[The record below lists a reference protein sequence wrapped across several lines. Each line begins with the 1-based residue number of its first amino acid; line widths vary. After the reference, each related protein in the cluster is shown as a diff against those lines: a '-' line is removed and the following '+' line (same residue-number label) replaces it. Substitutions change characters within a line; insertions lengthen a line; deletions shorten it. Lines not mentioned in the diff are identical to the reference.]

1 MKISANDFMK
11 MLETNAVSYSI
22 DGDNLKIE
30 DEFLNGLLQDEE
42 LKNEVLA
49 LLKPRD
55 PDFKLEITNADLSHE
70 PVRQPRPQV
79 KTNSEKPVKPEN
91 KTQTDFY
98 IAPHA
103 VQPVSPFA
111 YALYYEL
118 CSWLHEYASYENWID
133 FEMVVNHL
141 RDENFKFDEME
152 IRQAL
157 RELAVKGHLH
167 RKGTKEYSLIG
178 DNDLLAERLRAER
191 KTGKHFTEMCFYRNY
206 AIETEPDF

>member
-11 MLETNAVSYSI
+11 MLETNAVNYSI

-49 LLKPRD
+49 LLKPRE
-55 PDFKLEITNADLSHE
+55 PEFKLEITNAAPELVTSKNPD
-70 PVRQPRPQV
+70 Q
-79 KTNSEKPVKPEN
+79 KKPEKLVDPKP

-118 CSWLHEYASYENWID
+118 CS
-133 FEMVVNHL
+133 
-141 RDENFKFDEME
+141 
-152 IRQAL
+152 
-157 RELAVKGHLH
+157 
-167 RKGTKEYSLIG
+167 
-178 DNDLLAERLRAER
+178 
-191 KTGKHFTEMCFYRNY
+191 
-206 AIETEPDF
+206 